1 MHIEQVIARERQ
13 VRQRRYA
20 LEDASRHAL
29 SHTLASLQQQARTDA
44 ADSRRV
50 YDRAWNHALDDSLR
64 RFGAEAT
71 GRALLSLGRA
81 VRFRET
87 RA

>member
-13 VRQRRYA
+13 ARQRRFA
-20 LEDASRHAL
+20 LEDAARKAL
-29 SHTLASLQQQARTDA
+29 SQTLVPYLGHGNATGRHWQFDTRWTDA
-44 ADSRRV
+44 V
-50 YDRAWNHALDDSLR
+50 DDSLR
-64 RFGAEAT
+64 RFGREAT

-81 VRFRET
+81 VRFHKA

>member
-13 VRQRRYA
+13 ARQRRYA
-20 LEDASRHAL
+20 LEDAARDAL
-29 SHTLASLQQQARTDA
+29 SQTLAARLGDGVGRHGTKWTDA
-44 ADSRRV
+44 V
-50 YDRAWNHALDDSLR
+50 DDSLR
-64 RFGAEAT
+64 RFGREAT

-81 VRFRET
+81 VRFREA